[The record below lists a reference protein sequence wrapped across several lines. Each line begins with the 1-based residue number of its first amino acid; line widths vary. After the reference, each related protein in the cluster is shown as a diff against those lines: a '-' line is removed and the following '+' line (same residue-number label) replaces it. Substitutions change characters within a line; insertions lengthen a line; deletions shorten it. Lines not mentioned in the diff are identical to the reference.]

1 MTSKHDP
8 LHAALAELNELF
20 DSKVAELDARTSNNY
35 AYDDGY
41 TDGLAKAIAI
51 LEYHT
56 GMADK
61 EDDE

>member
-1 MTSKHDP
+1 MIDKGDP
-8 LHAALAELNELF
+8 LREALAVLNELF
-20 DSKVAELDARTSNNY
+20 DSKYAELDARTSSNY

-41 TDGLAKAIAI
+41 TDGLSKAIAI
-51 LEYHT
+51 IEYYT